1 MSCGRSTSRPRR
13 RRRKVIEGQR
23 ELATSGFDRFNLVP
37 KRSNVE
43 AGLQNFFVDLCDDHI
58 PGDASLGGGGVGMT
72 SACGGCEWGGG
83 RSGGVL
89 LTFAQAVLGFT
100 LSTTIAFFPLPRL
113 STSRPTGT
121 VASISTMIE
130 SSTGLS
136 PPHIPKHAIV

>member
-23 ELATSGFDRFNLVP
+23 EFATSGFDRFNLVP

-58 PGDASLGGGGVGMT
+58 PGDASLGGGSVGMT
-72 SACGGCEWGGG
+72 SAGGGCEWGGG

>member
-1 MSCGRSTSRPRR
+1 
-13 RRRKVIEGQR
+13 
-23 ELATSGFDRFNLVP
+23 
-37 KRSNVE
+37 
-43 AGLQNFFVDLCDDHI
+43 
-58 PGDASLGGGGVGMT
+58 MT
-72 SACGGCEWGGG
+72 SVGGGCEWGGG